1 MNWCISVHWKQL
13 PRRRQEE
20 GETRGKRG
28 RRAAGGVGRK
38 GAGVGGGGRE
48 HTRAAVG
55 RKPEGC
61 AGSGR
66 EGWSVQSSWLSPVGW
81 PGIYSLVTLEGVSTG
96 RGASAGGG
104 GQSLLLN
111 LPKRQHL
118 RAQ

>member
-13 PRRRQEE
+13 PQRRQEE

-66 EGWSVQSSWLSPVGW
+66 EGWSVHKLLAVSGGMAWDLF
-81 PGIYSLVTLEGVSTG
+81 PGDS
-96 RGASAGGG
+96 GG
-104 GQSLLLN
+104 GQHREGCQCGWQW
-111 LPKRQHL
+111 P
-118 RAQ
+118 

>member
-48 HTRAAVG
+48 HTRAVG

-66 EGWSVQSSWLSPVGW
+66 EGWSVHKLLAVSGGMAWDLF
-81 PGIYSLVTLEGVSTG
+81 PGDS
-96 RGASAGGG
+96 GG
-104 GQSLLLN
+104 GQHREGCQCGWRWPEPPAKS
-111 LPKRQHL
+111 
-118 RAQ
+118 A